1 MTHRS
6 DATFFMAI
14 LLLIG
19 IYTRCYKSYI
29 VIDNH
34 IMNRLLWNKET
45 VQECYDEAKSSSQES
60 EESGADAANESDDSS
75 VEEY

>member
-1 MTHRS
+1 
-6 DATFFMAI
+6 
-14 LLLIG
+14 
-19 IYTRCYKSYI
+19 
-29 VIDNH
+29 
-34 IMNRLLWNKET
+34 MNRLLWNKET